1 MDVDKNK
8 AVVRRFLEEAWNKGN
23 PAAAD
28 DYIAANCVT
37 SSVIVT
43 PFAFIWSAACAET
56 FT

>member
-56 FT
+56 